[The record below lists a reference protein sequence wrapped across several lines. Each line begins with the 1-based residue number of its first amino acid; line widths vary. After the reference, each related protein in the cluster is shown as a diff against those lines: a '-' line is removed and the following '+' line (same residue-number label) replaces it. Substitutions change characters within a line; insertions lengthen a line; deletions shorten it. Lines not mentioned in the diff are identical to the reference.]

1 MSFTYDDNG
10 LRTSKTVNGITTEY
24 YWNGNLLVAEQTP
37 YSLTV
42 YNYDATGRPIGM
54 SYRENSYGQYQWDV
68 YWFDLNLQGDIVAV
82 YNKTGVKLVS
92 YSYDPWGK
100 CTVTYSNGGASTS
113 AVKNNL
119 RYRGYYLDSD
129 LGLYY
134 LQSRYYDPNT
144 YRFISPDSVMSG
156 VNGSLNGFNLYVYC
170 FNNPINMT
178 DAQGNWPK
186 WIEDAWDWVTDAI
199 LSVGDFIEDNVGLAV
214 IQSQSYDT
222 ITFQTMY
229 ADLETGYGSSCV
241 IAGDVSKP
249 ISFFVSNASAWWKVW
264 EYKIGMQVNVNDG
277 GFAIATGVGEQ
288 TITVSR
294 DNNSTE
300 FSYGINKFAITV
312 CDGVNWNNRSCEN
325 YTQAYI
331 RTVPTATAVLLTYYT
346 CGAAS
351 GVFFVPIGAT
361 G

>member
-54 SYRENSYGQYQWDV
+54 SYRENTYGQYQWDV

-100 CTVTYSNGGASTS
+100 CTVNYSNGGASTS
-113 AVKNNL
+113 ATKNNL

-144 YRFISPDSVMSG
+144 YRFINADGYLSTGQGILGYNM
-156 VNGSLNGFNLYVYC
+156 YAYC
-170 FNNPINMT
+170 NNNPVNYV
-178 DAQGNWPK
+178 DYYGNWCAKICFDWSYSSDTERVIGGSGGGGIAIGIGISLLVDHLTKTKVSMPVK
-186 WIEDAWDWVTDAI
+186 PINKILQKDAAREEEIAVTNESRRGNIYYHATSLENAQHI
-199 LSVGDFIEDNVGLAV
+199 I
-214 IQSQSYDT
+214 
-222 ITFQTMY
+222 
-229 ADLETGYGSSCV
+229 ETGIMVGSDWEGGLVFAWKSIPSKKALELSGARSMEVIIAFETSASFCPDFGITNPDLLKYGPVYSSGPIQVYNIV
-241 IAGDVSKP
+241 IVL
-249 ISFFVSNASAWWKVW
+249 
-264 EYKIGMQVNVNDG
+264 G
-277 GFAIATGVGEQ
+277 GA
-288 TITVSR
+288 
-294 DNNSTE
+294 
-300 FSYGINKFAITV
+300 K
-312 CDGVNWNNRSCEN
+312 
-325 YTQAYI
+325 
-331 RTVPTATAVLLTYYT
+331 
-346 CGAAS
+346 
-351 GVFFVPIGAT
+351 
-361 G
+361 

>member
-54 SYRENSYGQYQWDV
+54 SYRENTYGQYQWDV

-100 CTVTYSNGGASTS
+100 CTVNYSNGGASTS
-113 AVKNNL
+113 ATKNNL

-144 YRFISPDSVMSG
+144 YRFINADCYLSTGQGILGYNM
-156 VNGSLNGFNLYVYC
+156 YAYC
-170 FNNPINMT
+170 RNNPVNRT
-178 DAQGNWPK
+178 DKSGEFWRGVVL
-186 WIEDAWDWVTDAI
+186 I
-199 LSVGDFIEDNVGLAV
+199 
-214 IQSQSYDT
+214 
-222 ITFQTMY
+222 
-229 ADLETGYGSSCV
+229 V
-241 IAGDVSKP
+241 IAVA
-249 ISFFVSNASAWWKVW
+249 VV
-264 EYKIGMQVNVNDG
+264 
-277 GFAIATGVGEQ
+277 VGH
-288 TITVSR
+288 VAA
-294 DNNSTE
+294 
-300 FSYGINKFAITV
+300 GINKIQAEKIVDDLKANDEDESSEKLMNDYLSNIYGNDTYV
-312 CDGVNWNNRSCEN
+312 DLSDPKNAHIENGADVNFRDRMVISILLSEHD
-325 YTQAYI
+325 YTQRSAANLAAEWEAHNI
-331 RTVPTATAVLLTYYT
+331 FDFITGGKSAAARDVDLNSNFWDNAWYT
-346 CGAAS
+346 EAGTIICHILGWY
-351 GVFFVPIGAT
+351 
-361 G
+361 